1 MPLSWLEATLRLAK
15 QVTIDLKKGEP
26 DGRYAYTTF
35 QMLVGNRIQQ
45 KVADANPNHCT
56 WK

>member
-1 MPLSWLEATLRLAK
+1 MPPSWLEATLRLDK
-15 QVTIDLKKGEP
+15 LGTIDLKKGEP
-26 DGRYAYTTF
+26 DGGYADTTF

-45 KVADANPNHCT
+45 KVADANSNHCT